1 MRNSALVYIR
11 IYTYARYQ
19 QNKGFDAPFFLFS
32 NLLRAAAQ
40 CADVAT
46 LSGLLIFAYE
56 PEANYMK
63 VLTKNE
69 PGATPIR
76 WFSLLLEENLR
87 QTN

>member
-1 MRNSALVYIR
+1 MPPTSKTRAL
-11 IYTYARYQ
+11 TLL
-19 QNKGFDAPFFLFS
+19 FFLFS

-76 WFSLLLEENLR
+76 WFSFLLEENMR